1 MVIVAI
7 TGRRMGKLERWPYT
21 GVMAVARAYIDAVQ
35 RAGGQP
41 IVVDDVADS
50 KAFLER
56 VDAVVL
62 TGGPDVDPALYGQ
75 DRQDTVYGVSRRA
88 DDFEIGVTE
97 AAIAGG
103 VPVLAIC
110 RGIQV
115 LNVACGGSLYQ
126 HILDHPGVVAHG
138 SPGVPGGARLHEVT
152 LDDDSMT
159 ARIMGATRVTASC
172 HHHQSLD
179 RLGEGLRVVG
189 RATDGIIEAVELDDD
204 SFVLAVQW
212 HPEDTAA
219 TDPAQQALFNALIR
233 AVNL

>member
-1 MVIVAI
+1 
-7 TGRRMGKLERWPYT
+7 MGKLEHWPYT
-21 GVMAVARAYIDAVQ
+21 GAMAVARAYIDAVK

-41 IVVDDVADS
+41 IVVDDVADP
-50 KAFLER
+50 KVFLER

-62 TGGPDVDPALYGQ
+62 TGGPDVNPALYGEE
-75 DRQDTVYGVSRRA
+75 RQDTVYGVSRRA
-88 DDFEIGVTE
+88 DAFEIGVTE

-115 LNVACGGSLYQ
+115 LNVALGGSLYQ
-126 HILDHPGVVAHG
+126 HILDEPGVAAHG
-138 SPGVPGGARLHEVT
+138 SPGVLGGARLHEVA
-152 LDDDSMT
+152 LENDSMT
-159 ARIMGATRVTASC
+159 ARVMGATRVTASC

-189 RATDGIIEAVELDDD
+189 RAADGIIEAVELDDD
-204 SFVLAVQW
+204 NAFLLAVQW

-219 TDPAQQALFNALIR
+219 TDPAQQELFNALVR